1 MPTWG
6 REMPIVHNARVNLLA
21 TAVNN
26 VALASCV
33 AGFVAP
39 MASGQIAS
47 ESRLLLGLAWIGIGI
62 VLHGC
67 GQLLPGGLRQ

>member
-1 MPTWG
+1 MHA
-6 REMPIVHNARVNLLA
+6 VHNARVNLLA

-26 VALASCV
+26 GALAFVV

-39 MASGQIAS
+39 LTNGLISGVGRA
-47 ESRLLLGLAWIGIGI
+47 LAAVAWIGAGI

-67 GQLLPGGLRQ
+67 GQIVLGGLRQ